1 MGGVVRTHKHPT
13 HPPTHSHPSTTQ
25 GSSLRSHASIN
36 IDSDPGLMLEH
47 RNNEKTANAVA
58 NKEMLMGDV
67 RAQQQPTH
75 PPTHTHPATIQGFFG
90 DRRRLTVK
98 AILTLMLEHRTDE
111 RTANV
116 VRCLTQLG
124 V

>member
-1 MGGVVRTHKHPT
+1 
-13 HPPTHSHPSTTQ
+13 
-25 GSSLRSHASIN
+25 
-36 IDSDPGLMLEH
+36 MLEH

-90 DRRRLTVK
+90 DGRRLTVK